1 MFQQFKN
8 ILRKILFAAGID
20 ITKNQKYDRL
30 TLAIMRKVLKP
41 NSNCIDV
48 GCHKGE
54 VLDEIMAY
62 APNGKHIGF
71 EPIPEYFT
79 YLTKKYQGR
88 ENIQIRQVAL
98 SDELGK
104 VSFNWVKN
112 APAYS
117 GLKERKYNTKNPEI
131 VKIEVD
137 TIPLDEMLNE
147 IESLQLIKIDVEGAE
162 LKVLQGARKTIESKK
177 PMVIFECGKGA
188 ADFYGTTPEMV
199 FAFFREVNY
208 QLFNLTDYLNGNNAL
223 DEPTFTHLFNN
234 NIEYYFVA
242 TPMPS

>member
-8 ILRKILFAAGID
+8 ILRKFLFAAGID

-30 TLAIMRKVLKP
+30 TLAIMKKVLKQ

-54 VLDEIMAY
+54 VLDEILSCS
-62 APNGKHIGF
+62 PNGTHFGF
-71 EPIPEYFT
+71 EPIPEYFN
-79 YLTKKYQGR
+79 YLFRKYEGMD
-88 ENIQIRQVAL
+88 NVKIKQVAL
-98 SDELGK
+98 SNTNGK

-117 GLKERKYNTKNPEI
+117 GLQERKYDTKNPEI

-137 TIPLDEMLNE
+137 TIPLDHLLDE
-147 IESLQLIKIDVEGAE
+147 IKSIQFIKIDVEGAE
-162 LKVLQGARKTIESKK
+162 LKVLQGARKLIEKFQ
-177 PMVIFECGKGA
+177 PLIIFECGKGA

-199 FAFFREVNY
+199 FKFFKEINY
-208 QLFNLTDYLNGNNAL
+208 HIYNLSDYIHGNSSL
-223 DEPTFTHLFNN
+223 DEPSFSHLFNN

-242 TPMPS
+242 ASGSS